1 VKLPYFQERDDDQ
14 EDPIDVEKKEELGEE
29 ANPENIMAVIGLS
42 TAPSRLSI
50 ELVDNKIQRRETIS
64 AVNC

>member
-1 VKLPYFQERDDDQ
+1 MKLPYFQERDDDQ